1 MPVQGSAGTPA
12 AELRPGYNWSLAWSL
27 SASGLT
33 VWPGEGAWGGWETGG
48 RPWDRDI
55 ALGTMPSTAAGMPLG
70 ATPTTPGGYLLGEE
84 VAREPGGGGGGRPVQ
99 PRPAP
104 CGRDPGRCPVHHP
117 EGCLSLRRACPS
129 HPRPGGPEPRLPVG
143 CPIELGVHHGGVHT
157 GPVGGSCKVVLV
169 DAVLQAV
176 GDPAWET
183 RGAKDGACVPQPPG
197 PRGALTGTGPPP
209 QAHGPQAE
217 WAPPVR

>member
-1 MPVQGSAGTPA
+1 MRGAAGPRDGATTVDAGSGASSAPASCPPPETRPPQAPRLHTPAQGSAGAPA

-84 VAREPGGGGGGRPVQ
+84 AAHEPGGRPVQ
-99 PRPAP
+99 GPVPPRSVQLRPRTAP
-104 CGRDPGRCPVHHP
+104 HP
-117 EGCLSLRRACPS
+117 P
-129 HPRPGGPEPRLPVG
+129 PRRLP
-143 CPIELGVHHGGVHT
+143 
-157 GPVGGSCKVVLV
+157 
-169 DAVLQAV
+169 
-176 GDPAWET
+176 PA
-183 RGAKDGACVPQPPG
+183 RARVPQL
-197 PRGALTGTGPPP
+197 PRASGA
-209 QAHGPQAE
+209 Q
-217 WAPPVR
+217 